1 MELLKQLYQ
10 ISSPSR
16 DEQDMFSFICNWM
29 GEHKMECNVHE
40 WGITCV
46 KGLSDTYPCI
56 VAHMDEVHKR
66 HPYKR
71 IIETDGIVF
80 GYDVNECAQC
90 GIGADDKN
98 GIWVA
103 LKMFERLD
111 AVKVAFFVG
120 EEIGCVGSSRCDMNF
135 FDDCRFVIQC
145 DRRNGGDF
153 ITDAGFELC
162 SKEFT
167 KACKINKFGYHEEHG
182 LMTDVLELKERGLK
196 VSAVNL
202 SCGYYNP
209 HTATEYTELSEL
221 QNCLD
226 FVEWICRNLTDV
238 YSHEASYYGYG
249 YYGYGYGRVSYNW
262 WDSKPKKSNSD
273 GCYYDIEK
281 AKDFIYNEICWYDN
295 IDKAPAVDEMFKW
308 WQNYTSNKGIGK
320 KKFKKAYDEVVEK
333 LDEDYGFCYVHEEM
347 LN

>member
-1 MELLKQLYQ
+1 MV
-10 ISSPSR
+10 SSPSR
-16 DEQDMFSFICNWM
+16 DEQDMFAFISEWM
-29 GEHKMECNVHE
+29 EQHKFECQVYD

-71 IIETDGIVF
+71 IIETDGVVF
-80 GYDVNECAQC
+80 GYDVNECARC

-103 LKMFERLD
+103 LKMLERLD

-135 FDDCRFVIQC
+135 FGDCRFVIQC

-153 ITDAGFELC
+153 IVDAGLELC
-162 SKEFT
+162 SKEFV
-167 KACKINKFGYHEEHG
+167 KACDIEKFGYKEECG
-182 LMTDVLELKERGLK
+182 LMTDVLELKERGLN

-226 FVEWICRNLTDV
+226 FVEWICKNVTDV
-238 YSHEASYYGYG
+238 YPHEASYAASYYD
-249 YYGYGYGRVSYNW
+249 YGYGYGRVSYDW
-262 WDSKPKKSNSD
+262 LDSEQKKSKSG
-273 GCYYDIEK
+273 GCYYDEK
-281 AKDFIYNEICWYDN
+281 QAFDFIYNEICWYDS
-295 IDKAPAVDEMFKW
+295 IYDAPTFDELLNW
-308 WQNYTSNKGIGK
+308 WRDYTSNKGIGK
-320 KKFKKAYDEVVEK
+320 KKFKNAYDEVVAQ
-333 LDEDYGFCYVHEEM
+333 LDENYGFCSVQEEM

>member
-1 MELLKQLYQ
+1 MELLKQLYMV
-10 ISSPSR
+10 SSPSK
-16 DEQDMFSFICNWM
+16 DEKDMFAFICNWM
-29 GEHKMECNVHE
+29 GQHKFECNVHD

-46 KGLSDTYPCI
+46 KGVSNTYPCI

-71 IIETDGIVF
+71 IVETDGIVF

-103 LKMFERLD
+103 LKMLERLD

-120 EEIGCVGSSRCDMNF
+120 EEIGCAGSSQCDMSF
-135 FDDCRFVIQC
+135 FDDCRFVVQC
-145 DRRNGGDF
+145 DRRNGSDF
-153 ITDAGFELC
+153 ITDAGLELC
-162 SKEFT
+162 SDEFV
-167 KACKINKFGYHEEHG
+167 KACKIENFGYHEEHG

-202 SCGYYNP
+202 SCGYYKP
-209 HTATEYTELSEL
+209 HTAEEYTELSEL

-226 FVEWICRNLTDV
+226 FVEWICRNVTDV
-238 YSHEASYYGYG
+238 YPHEASYGRFGWKGWDDWYG
-249 YYGYGYGRVSYNW
+249 W
-262 WDSKPKKSNSD
+262 ETQPKKSKSG
-273 GCYYDIEK
+273 GCYYDE
-281 AKDFIYNEICWYDN
+281 AQAFDFIYNEICWYDN
-295 IDKAPAVDEMFKW
+295 INEAPTVDEMFKW
-308 WQNYTSNKGIGK
+308 WQEYTRSKGIGK
-320 KKFKKAYDEVVEK
+320 KKFKKAYDDVVAK
-333 LDEDYGFCYVHEEM
+333 LDEDYGFCSEPYEM